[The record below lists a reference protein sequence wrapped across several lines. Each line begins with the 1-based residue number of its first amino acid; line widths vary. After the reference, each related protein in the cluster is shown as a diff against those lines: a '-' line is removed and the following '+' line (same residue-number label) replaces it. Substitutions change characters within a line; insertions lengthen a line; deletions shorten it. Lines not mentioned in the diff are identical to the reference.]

1 MESDAVLSICKVF
14 ETVLEIEI
22 SGSIN
27 KVFVGLPEMWSDVI
41 GLKDVSM
48 LSDKVTDAL
57 YRTVTFK
64 LSKLLK
70 QRINQFSSSV
80 NYSNEDMFDLIC
92 NILNSCFVHFIPD
105 KNSNKDKLP
114 MQHTCTTPSMNY

>member
-27 KVFVGLPEMWSDVI
+27 KVFVGLPEMWTDVI

-64 LSKLLK
+64 LSKPLK
-70 QRINQFSSSV
+70 QRINKFSSSV
-80 NYSNEDMFDLIC
+80 NSNENMFDLIC

-105 KNSNKDKLP
+105 KNNNKDKLP
-114 MQHTCTTPSMNY
+114 MQHTYTTPFNES